1 MWRSRSSRATPRI
14 KSSRLTLHSCSR
26 SNKRRSAM
34 SPNKNSPP
42 ARGRVGG
49 ASPPPETMTW
59 LKASFVLVFC
69 VIFDL
74 TRGFFSMFWLFG
86 PALAAAY
93 CTYGASDTVAAV
105 KGGAVLSPALIM
117 FGAVMAMALGI
128 LGWLTIGLILIL
140 KNSRIFKSNES
151 AVFWFLL
158 GFGVS
163 ELPFLSALPAL
174 TFMVGK
180 LYRTQITV
188 EKKQLKQWKK
198 EQEVIAR
205 EERDQKIVDL
215 TRARQERDAAE
226 TQFERQMEDE
236 QEVEIAKEGL
246 EQEREIQDSPE
257 GMREA
262 A

>member
-1 MWRSRSSRATPRI
+1 
-14 KSSRLTLHSCSR
+14 
-26 SNKRRSAM
+26 M

-105 KGGAVLSPALIM
+105 TGGALGTKAVATTCSAVAVKAGAVLSPALIM

-140 KNSRIFKSNES
+140 KNSRIFKANES

>member
-1 MWRSRSSRATPRI
+1 M
-14 KSSRLTLHSCSR
+14 
-26 SNKRRSAM
+26 
-34 SPNKNSPP
+34 
-42 ARGRVGG
+42 
-49 ASPPPETMTW
+49 
-59 LKASFVLVFC
+59 
-69 VIFDL
+69 
-74 TRGFFSMFWLFG
+74 
-86 PALAAAY
+86 
-93 CTYGASDTVAAV
+93 
-105 KGGAVLSPALIM
+105 
-117 FGAVMAMALGI
+117 
-128 LGWLTIGLILIL
+128 
-140 KNSRIFKSNES
+140 
-151 AVFWFLL
+151 FWFLL